1 MNIRLHDGPLA
12 EVETDALVWPLAG
25 GQALGQAADQQVAAL
40 RESGEVRGKP
50 GELTLLHEPKGLQSQ
65 RLMLMGIGD
74 LLDTTQAFRMAGQ
87 AVRAAQKR
95 RFKRLA
101 IALPDGDLVRVATE
115 GCVYGSYEQPKY
127 KSDDS
132 NSPLE
137 EILIV
142 APGADSAAFDA
153 GRIVGES
160 LNLTRRLVDTPAN
173 DLGPV
178 EFSEM
183 AESMGKAA
191 GLEVE
196 VLDESALEAL
206 GAGSL
211 LSVAKGSARPPRLV
225 RLSWNPGDAADGS
238 HLFLI
243 GKGVTFDTGGLSLKP
258 AKSMEKMKYDMAGAA
273 TMLGA
278 ITAIAR
284 LGIRQ
289 RVSCLLGLVENM
301 PSGSATRPGDIVQ
314 AMNGKTIEVINTD
327 AEGRLVLA
335 DALTYAVRL
344 GATHL
349 VDAATLTGAVSV
361 ALGSVNIG
369 LLGNDDSLGAHLQAT
384 GKTIGE
390 HFWPLPMNDDYLEPM
405 KGDLSDLRNAGTNRE
420 AGTITAAKF
429 LEQFVDGTPWVHLD
443 IAGTANLDKGLPHAP
458 KGASGIAVRTLV
470 RAVETW
476 PSGIT
481 G

>member
-12 EVETDALVWPLAG
+12 ELETDALVWPLAG
-25 GQALGQAADQQVAAL
+25 GPLLGQAADQQVAAL

-50 GELTLLHEPKGLQSQ
+50 GELTLLHEPKGLQSR
-65 RLMLMGIGD
+65 RLMLIGVGD
-74 LLDTTQAFRMAGQ
+74 LLDATQAFRMAGQ

-101 IALPDGDLVRVATE
+101 IALPDGDLVRAATE

-132 NSPLE
+132 NPSLE

-160 LNLTRRLVDTPAN
+160 VNLTRRLVDTPAN

-178 EFSEM
+178 EFAEI

-211 LSVAKGSARPPRLV
+211 LSVAMGSARPPRLV
-225 RLSWNPGDAADGS
+225 RLAWNPSDVPGDS
-238 HLFLI
+238 HLFLV

-335 DALTYAVRL
+335 DALTHAVRL

-349 VDAATLTGAVSV
+349 IDAATLTGAVSV

-369 LLGNDDSLGAHLQAT
+369 LLGNDNSLSDYLKAIGR
-384 GKTIGE
+384 TIGE
-390 HFWPLPMNDDYLEPM
+390 HFWPLPMNDEYLEPM
-405 KGDLSDLRNAGTNRE
+405 KGDLSDLRNAGTDRK

-429 LEQFVDGTPWVHLD
+429 LEQFVDGTPWAHLD

-476 PSGIT
+476 PSGDAE
-481 G
+481 

>member
-1 MNIRLHDGPLA
+1 MNMRLHDGPLA
-12 EVETDALVWPLAG
+12 GLETDALAWPLANG
-25 GQALGQAADQQVAAL
+25 PSLGQAADERVAAL
-40 RESGEVRGKP
+40 RESGEVHGKP
-50 GELTLLHEPKGLQSQ
+50 GELTLLHEPKGLQSR
-65 RLMLMGIGD
+65 RLMLMGVGD
-74 LLDTTQAFRMAGQ
+74 SLDATQVFRMAGQ

-101 IALPDGDLVRVATE
+101 IALPDGEFVRVAAE

-132 NSPLE
+132 NLPLE

-160 LNLTRRLVDTPAN
+160 VNLTRRLVDIPAN

-178 EFSEM
+178 EFADM
-183 AESMGKAA
+183 AESVGQAA
-191 GLEVE
+191 GLDVE
-196 VLDESALEAL
+196 VLDEAGLEAL

-211 LSVAKGSARPPRLV
+211 LSVAKGSARPARLV
-225 RLSWNPGDAADGS
+225 RLAWNPSGATGDS
-238 HLFLI
+238 HLFLV

-258 AKSMEKMKYDMAGAA
+258 AGSMEKMKYDMAGAA

-335 DALTYAVRL
+335 DALTHAVRL

-349 VDAATLTGAVSV
+349 IDAATLTGAVSV

-369 LLGNDDSLGAHLQAT
+369 LLGNDESLSAHLTAT
-384 GKTIGE
+384 GQTIGE
-390 HFWPLPMNDDYLEPM
+390 HFWSLPMNDDYLEPM
-405 KGDLSDLRNAGTNRE
+405 KGDLSDLRNAGTDRK

-429 LEQFVDGTPWVHLD
+429 LEQFVDATPWAHLD
-443 IAGTANLDKGLPHAP
+443 IAGTANLDKGLPNAP

-476 PSGIT
+476 PSGDT
-481 G
+481 K